1 MIAPIVFALLGTALS
16 AVLDPTLTEWRLLKT
31 NEEQVLFPLRDYIL
45 EVKSFLPDVYDTNPP
60 YGELFR
66 TDKASTMMMLL
77 HAGSWNNKVG
87 RLVWNTIKYDRG
99 YDVNIEECDARY
111 QAYRSFPAGG
121 KKEQIWAWN
130 FNQDDV
136 ELTCDGEVQ
145 YTQNFDEGDDNPRKP
160 GLPEK
165 CRALGDAEVDRIIFR
180 HMEGYYIRGVPRD
193 SKKVTTPAPEVPTTP
208 APEVPTTKE
217 EVLTTKAATEEP
229 TTEAALMTSTPADDP
244 DNVEFDEVYPTCNCW
259 TPECGYCTNLEC
271 TVQQDLANSDRGIT
285 VTSTLTRKTLN
296 NIVLYNE
303 EGDQIGKFQM
313 SLRGIWLTGCVQ
325 CRAPVALRQARDEE
339 GRLTW
344 SFSLKDGVVRITVGE
359 EVLYEQELVGEC
371 KEKYSRAVRFAFDDM
386 SCENTFL
393 YRRSEMLAGDKITPD
408 CSGRCSQ

>member
-1 MIAPIVFALLGTALS
+1 MNTPIVFALLGTALS
-16 AVLDPTLTEWRLLKT
+16 AVLDPTLTEWKLLKT
-31 NEEQVLFPLRDYIL
+31 NEERVLFPLRDYIL

-77 HAGSWNNKVG
+77 HAGNWDKKVG

-99 YDVNIEECDARY
+99 FDVNIEECDARY

-136 ELTCDGEVQ
+136 ELTCDGELQ

-180 HMEGYYIRGVPRD
+180 HMEGYYIRGVPREN
-193 SKKVTTPAPEVPTTP
+193 KKVTTPAPEVPTTQG
-208 APEVPTTKE
+208 EVH
-217 EVLTTKAATEEP
+217 TTKAITTTP
-229 TTEAALMTSTPADDP
+229 TTEAALITSTPADDP
-244 DNVEFDEVYPTCNCW
+244 DNVVYEEVYRTCDCW

-296 NIVLYNE
+296 TIVLYDQ
-303 EGDQIGKFQM
+303 EGHQIGKFQM
-313 SLRGIWLTGCVQ
+313 SLRGIWMSGCVQ

-344 SFSLKDGVVRITVGE
+344 SFSLKEGVVRIIVGG
-359 EVLYEQELVGEC
+359 EVLYEQELAGEC
-371 KEKYSRAVRFAFDDM
+371 KEKYSQAVRFAFDDM

-393 YRRSEMLAGDKITPD
+393 YDRSEMLAGDKITPD